1 MLNKVNLRLTDLVSS
16 DENGNTILHQALLDR
31 DWQLIGTILGRIVS
45 TGDKNVL
52 NAQNNDGDTPLHIA
66 VRKYPLNK
74 VSNLMITL
82 GASTRIANKKHEI
95 IKIADNIAD
104 FLKKTNYS
112 IDITPPE
119 DMLNVAAITVINNN
133 DSATTDVFPGA
144 LTVEENENSRNSR
157 SPEFPTDLT
166 VIETNKKRAEDIIPP
181 VLVTEDDAM
190 KLESPRRKSNLE
202 EMSRDFFRSL
212 VRTA

>member
-31 DWQLIGTILGRIVS
+31 DWQLVGTILGRIVS